1 MQYML
6 LIYTDPAAG
15 LTPGTPE
22 FMDMLARYGK
32 ANETYQAD
40 GVYKAGDALQP
51 PSTATTVKVR
61 GGKVQT
67 MDGPFAETKEML
79 AGYYLLDCK
88 DLDAAIKYAAMIP
101 GAEIGSIE
109 VRPVV
114 DLTKFR

>member
-6 LIYTDPAAG
+6 LIYTNPATDLA
-15 LTPGTPE
+15 PGTPE
-22 FMDMLARYGK
+22 FMEMLARYGK
-32 ANETYQAD
+32 AGETYETD
-40 GVYKAGDALQP
+40 GVFKAGAALQP

-61 GGKVQT
+61 NGKVQT

-79 AGYYLLDCK
+79 AGYYLLDCP

-101 GAEIGSIE
+101 GAETGSVE

-114 DLTKFR
+114 DFSKFR

>member
-15 LTPGTPE
+15 LTPGTQE
-22 FMDMLARYGK
+22 FADMLVRYGK
-32 ANETYQAD
+32 ANEVYHTD

-61 GGKVQT
+61 NGKVQT

-88 DLDAAIKYAAMIP
+88 DLDAAIKYAALIP